1 MIWHLWIKNTLKIV
15 LGLGLVMAFSCNAQ
29 QDQTASTPQPAAE
42 KLDQYLPLLQ
52 NKKVGL
58 VANQTSVISVQ
69 NGKNRRF
76 IHLAD
81 TLQARGIQLQKV
93 FAPEHGFRGKAD
105 AGAYIANGIDKK
117 TGLEVI
123 SLYGNNKKPL
133 PEDLSDIDLMVF
145 DIQDVGARFYTY
157 LSTLHYIMEACAEQN
172 IPLIVLD
179 RPNPNG
185 DYIDGPVLQEQFKSF
200 VGMHPVPVVYGM
212 TIGEYALM
220 IDGES
225 WIETRLK
232 TNLTI
237 IPVSHY
243 DHNTHYSLPIPPS
256 PNLRSDQAIALYP
269 SLCFFEGTPISAGR
283 GTERPFELFGSP
295 HLDPV
300 DYPFK
305 FMPRTG
311 PGAGAPKFKDQ
322 SCQGLDLARIQAP
335 NKIELSWLIN
345 TYKSYVLR
353 QDMADSFFN
362 SFFDKLAGTDQLRK
376 DILRGLTLEEIRS
389 NWTRDIDEFK
399 KVRAKYLLYPEG
411 TD

>member
-15 LGLGLVMAFSCNAQ
+15 LGLGLVIAFSCNAQ
-29 QDQTASTPQPAAE
+29 QDQTASTPQPAAQ

-133 PEDLSDIDLMVF
+133 PEDLSDIDIMVF

-237 IPVSHY
+237 IPVAHY
-243 DHNTHYSLPIPPS
+243 DHNTHYSLPIPH
-256 PNLRSDQAIALYP
+256 LLTCAAIKRSH
-269 SLCFFEGTPISAGR
+269 F
-283 GTERPFELFGSP
+283 
-295 HLDPV
+295 
-300 DYPFK
+300 
-305 FMPRTG
+305 
-311 PGAGAPKFKDQ
+311 
-322 SCQGLDLARIQAP
+322 IQ
-335 NKIELSWLIN
+335 
-345 TYKSYVLR
+345 VCV
-353 QDMADSFFN
+353 F
-362 SFFDKLAGTDQLRK
+362 
-376 DILRGLTLEEIRS
+376 
-389 NWTRDIDEFK
+389 
-399 KVRAKYLLYPEG
+399 
-411 TD
+411 